1 MKTLNK
7 AVIIGV
13 VSFVVFL
20 LGNIL
25 IGNVV
30 GIIIPGGDDFINS
43 YFFPLYAGVNVLI
56 SLVISC
62 TYIIVK
68 KINLLIEEM
77 KGVK

>member
-1 MKTLNK
+1 MNK

-62 TYIIVK
+62 TYIMLK
-68 KINLLIEEM
+68 KLIFLLR
-77 KGVK
+77 K

>member
-1 MKTLNK
+1 M
-7 AVIIGV
+7 IGV

-62 TYIIVK
+62 TYIMLK
-68 KINLLIEEM
+68 KLIFLLR
-77 KGVK
+77 KWKA